1 MQRTIFSLIGVLLVS
16 LIALGSVGTFFT
28 IEETR

>member
-1 MQRTIFSLIGVLLVS
+1 MQRTIFSLIGVLLIS

-28 IEETR
+28 IETR